1 MNAIQQSF
9 PWLQASWLQLS
20 HYIDQKRIPQA
31 LLITGTNGLGKFQLA
46 KCYAQTL
53 LCNMTQE
60 NGNYCGECQSCLLF
74 NAQTH
79 PDYLL
84 IEPEEQGKSIGIS
97 VIRKLVS
104 TLTLKPQYETHRVI
118 IINPADSLNNASANA
133 FLKYLEE
140 PTERTCLIL
149 ITNKPNNL
157 PATIRSRC
165 QKLFIPRV
173 SDQASLDTWW
183 EQNGILENQDLLFN
197 LSQGAPLL
205 AKQFSATNLL
215 KDRRDYFSQWL
226 KISGA
231 EGNFVTVAEQWSKL
245 DNAEINLLIGWIIS
259 WVVDA
264 IKLAYM
270 NQEINLYNLDLVTD
284 LQEIAVKLDL
294 KKMYKY
300 YDFLLLG
307 QQRLESQINKQ
318 LFFEEILIKW
328 SKLNSR

>member
-20 HYIDQKRIPQA
+20 NYIDQKRIPQA
-31 LLITGTNGLGKFQLA
+31 LLIIGTNGLAKQQLA
-46 KCYAQTL
+46 ECYAQTL
-53 LCNMTQE
+53 LCKMSQE
-60 NGNYCGECQSCLLF
+60 NGVYCGECQSCLLF

-84 IEPEEQGKSIGIS
+84 IEPEEQGKSIGIA

-149 ITNKPNNL
+149 ISNNPNKL

-183 EQNGILENQDLLFN
+183 EQNGVLENQDLLFN

-205 AKQFSATNLL
+205 AKQFSETNLL
-215 KDRRDYFSQWL
+215 KDRRDYFNQWL
-226 KISGA
+226 KISGS

-259 WVVDA
+259 WVVDV

-270 NQEINLYNLDLVTD
+270 NQEINLYNLDLATD

-294 KKMYKY
+294 KEMYKY
-300 YDFLLLG
+300 YDFLLLS

-318 LFFEEILIKW
+318 LVFEEILIKW
-328 SKLNSR
+328 LKLNSR